1 MKLNPYFTFVLAAA
15 VLGCAP
21 LPPPPAPVPF
31 DASDAR
37 APIPPPTTA
46 PDSPNAGPPASADCE
61 AACLEI
67 DKVGCMTEPDCARV
81 LCEVNA
87 DPRFRHYDLGCLKR
101 AMLSSDIAVCGLDCL
116 LKDPSSL
123 ARPQ

>member
-1 MKLNPYFTFVLAAA
+1 MRALAFALVA
-15 VLGCAP
+15 LIGCTP
-21 LPPPPAPVPF
+21 LPPPAPVPF

-37 APIPPPTTA
+37 APIPAPTTA
-46 PDSPNAGPPASADCE
+46 PDSPNAGPTPSADCE

-67 DKVGCMTEPDCARV
+67 DKVGCLVEPDCARV
-81 LCEVNA
+81 LCEVQN
-87 DPRFRHYDLGCLKR
+87 DPRFRHYDLACIIR
-101 AMLSSDIAVCGLDCL
+101 AMMPSDIAVCGMDCL